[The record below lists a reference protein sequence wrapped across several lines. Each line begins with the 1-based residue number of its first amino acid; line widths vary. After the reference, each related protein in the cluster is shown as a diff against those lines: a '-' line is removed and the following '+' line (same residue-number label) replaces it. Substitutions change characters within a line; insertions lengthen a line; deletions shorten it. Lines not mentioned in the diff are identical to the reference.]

1 MKKVQFNIHYRTA
14 IGESLFIK
22 IKEPETGKVS
32 EEELNYVYE
41 SIWRFDKEI
50 EEGDAEYH
58 FGKNVAGKIV
68 NEEMSRHLLST
79 YSSFDS
85 YCISNRGTIK
95 LS

>member
-58 FGKNVAGKIV
+58 FFGKK
-68 NEEMSRHLLST
+68 M
-79 YSSFDS
+79 
-85 YCISNRGTIK
+85 
-95 LS
+95 